1 MESPMTPLFR
11 LVALFV
17 ISFAT
22 QADGAGRPEALKGK
36 SIILTWTEV
45 RQQRVVGEPDFHTV
59 NGSVSVTLYISTA
72 GRIFSRRTDS
82 VRGRSGSRERAPD
95 DAGVRT
101 RGGHFRDQTLTL
113 ISESKGGAS
122 RIAIEFDESFASC
135 GARVAVAF
143 QSGKTAIITLSPII
157 HKYIEIKSVAVNGVN
172 CAVNAGNAL
181 AGAT

>member
-1 MESPMTPLFR
+1 MESPMTPPFQ
-11 LVALFV
+11 LVAVLV

-22 QADGAGRPEALKGK
+22 QAYGAGQPEALKGK

-45 RQQRVVGEPDFHTV
+45 RQQRVVGEPDFHTI

-101 RGGHFRDQTLTL
+101 SGDHFRDQTLTL
-113 ISESKGGAS
+113 ISESKGRAS
-122 RIAIEFDESFASC
+122 RIAIEFDESFSNC
-135 GARVAVAF
+135 RARVEVTF
-143 QSGKTAIITLSPII
+143 QSGKTEVTLSPII

-172 CAVNAGNAL
+172 CSVNAGNAL